1 MRSEVRQ
8 KKIMEKLN
16 RAQKLWLRLSLA
28 MAEMDVAGTE
38 NSQLLVGGLA
48 NSQIFPD

>member
-1 MRSEVRQ
+1 
-8 KKIMEKLN
+8 MEKT
-16 RAQKLWLRLSLA
+16 LWLRLSLA
-28 MAEMDVAGTE
+28 MAEMDVAETE